1 MAPKA
6 GRSPN
11 ESPKVAQD
19 SKVTWTW
26 RERPFK
32 PPKRSAGDE
41 APSQNQGAET
51 QDVKDEQP
59 AGGSQQPTPRKK
71 PWTGTKCEGQRRIKD
86 VRQQMEQMETARA
99 SPSKAQTCR
108 SSSPGGNEVQDGKP
122 AWQRLHDD
130 HKERQTSQ
138 AQRQKERRQAS
149 ELEAQML
156 LQQVM
161 RRERLPAEQIEEI
174 TKRLY
179 SDGLEKQKQQKE
191 QAMKDHDRYW
201 AKFFGGKATS
211 DQVSSVF
218 RGVTLYEAFMK
229 HQKRAAARA
238 TAPAAAEAE
247 EKERRGFSPQYLQ
260 KLVRWGLEKKKRIER
275 RKQEEDLRMEAELES
290 MSVHHGAGISQPA
303 RHEMLYLDSL
313 ERAQRLKEAQSVR
326 WGVDEQK
333 VLGEKEHAELFL
345 QLYNDAQRR
354 AESLK
359 LRRHCLE
366 KQQASELEA
375 QSVHAAAKQS
385 KAWTAK
391 QQQEAI
397 ERIARPLQ
405 SGQSTPRR
413 PHSAPPRRASPQAA
427 MKLQKQEQLPGKQ
440 GQTCPKAKQEA
451 AACGAKTPKPQ
462 QTATPSREAVQ
473 HLCELSSPEAHPQAQ
488 AAARGSSVGQGKD
501 RDAKQGDHA
510 SETCEAGRKSKP
522 FRPTTPRSS
531 HSTPGPSTLSTQV
544 QAVAGPSPR
553 EAACSRSRQPARAP
567 SSKGTK
573 QPQLQEGGKCSTY
586 RSCRQ
591 TDRKRP
597 KIGRAHV

>member
-6 GRSPN
+6 GGSPN
-11 ESPKVAQD
+11 EEPKAAQD

-32 PPKRSAGDE
+32 PQRSAGDE
-41 APSQNQGAET
+41 APQNQGAET

-59 AGGSQQPTPRKK
+59 AGGNGQPTPRKK
-71 PWTGTKCEGQRRIKD
+71 PWTGTKCEGPMRRIKD
-86 VRQQMEQMETARA
+86 VRQQLETARA

-108 SSSPGGNEVQDGKP
+108 SSSPGRNEVQDGKP

-130 HKERQTSQ
+130 HKERQTTQ
-138 AQRQKERRQAS
+138 AQRQEERRQAS

-161 RRERLPAEQIEEI
+161 PRERLPAEQIEEI

-201 AKFFGGKATS
+201 AKFFGGKATT

-238 TAPAAAEAE
+238 TAPAAAEATE

-313 ERAQRLKEAQSVR
+313 ERVPRLKEAQSVR
-326 WGVDEQK
+326 WGVEQK
-333 VLGEKEHAELFL
+333 VLGEKERAEHSMTFL
-345 QLYNDAQRR
+345 QLYKDAQRR

-366 KQQASELEA
+366 EQQASELEA

-413 PHSAPPRRASPQAA
+413 PHSAPPRRASPKAA
-427 MKLQKQEQLPGKQ
+427 AKLQQGQLPGKQ
-440 GQTCPKAKQEA
+440 GQTCPKTKQEA
-451 AACGAKTPKPQ
+451 ATEQ
-462 QTATPSREAVQ
+462 QTAATPSTPSRE
-473 HLCELSSPEAHPQAQ
+473 EGHPKAQ
-488 AAARGSSVGQGKD
+488 AARGSSAGQGKD
-501 RDAKQGDHA
+501 RNARQGDHA
-510 SETCEAGRKSKP
+510 SKTSEAETKPKP

-531 HSTPGPSTLSTQV
+531 HSTVQV
-544 QAVAGPSPR
+544 VGASPR
-553 EAACSRSRQPARAP
+553 EATCPRSRQPERAP

-573 QPQLQEGGKCSTY
+573 QQQSSKKAESVAPTEAVDRQTAKGPEDTSTPRKPPFRPPGRMIAATDLAGGKAVSW
-586 RSCRQ
+586 
-591 TDRKRP
+591 
-597 KIGRAHV
+597 V

>member
-1 MAPKA
+1 MANLPGNDFMMTTKK
-6 GRSPN
+6 GKRVRHSVKKSVDRLQSWRRRCCCSRSCG
-11 ESPKVAQD
+11 ES
-19 SKVTWTW
+19 
-26 RERPFK
+26 
-32 PPKRSAGDE
+32 GCL
-41 APSQNQGAET
+41 QN
-51 QDVKDEQP
+51 
-59 AGGSQQPTPRKK
+59 RL
-71 PWTGTKCEGQRRIKD
+71 RR
-86 VRQQMEQMETARA
+86 
-99 SPSKAQTCR
+99 
-108 SSSPGGNEVQDGKP
+108 
-122 AWQRLHDD
+122 
-130 HKERQTSQ
+130 
-138 AQRQKERRQAS
+138 
-149 ELEAQML
+149 
-156 LQQVM
+156 
-161 RRERLPAEQIEEI
+161 I

-238 TAPAAAEAE
+238 TAPAAAEATE

-451 AACGAKTPKPQ
+451 AAACGAKTPKPQ
-462 QTATPSREAVQ
+462 QTATPSRE
-473 HLCELSSPEAHPQAQ
+473 EAHPQAQ

-510 SETCEAGRKSKP
+510 SKTCEAGRKSKP

-544 QAVAGPSPR
+544 QAAAGPSPG
-553 EAACSRSRQPARAP
+553 EAACSRKPGKRESNGHFCEQVTARK
-567 SSKGTK
+567 SS
-573 QPQLQEGGKCSTY
+573 QLQG
-586 RSCRQ
+586 RSSHKAPRR
-591 TDRKRP
+591 RK
-597 KIGRAHV
+597 V

>member
-1 MAPKA
+1 M
-6 GRSPN
+6 
-11 ESPKVAQD
+11 
-19 SKVTWTW
+19 
-26 RERPFK
+26 
-32 PPKRSAGDE
+32 
-41 APSQNQGAET
+41 
-51 QDVKDEQP
+51 
-59 AGGSQQPTPRKK
+59 
-71 PWTGTKCEGQRRIKD
+71 RIKD
-86 VRQQMEQMETARA
+86 VRRQLEQMETARA
-99 SPSKAQTCR
+99 SPSKAQRCH
-108 SSSPGGNEVQDGKP
+108 SSSPGGKEVQDGKP
-122 AWQRLHDD
+122 AWQRLHDN

-138 AQRQKERRQAS
+138 AQRQEERQQAS

-179 SDGLEKQKQQKE
+179 SDGLEKQKQQKD

-218 RGVTLYEAFMK
+218 RGVALYEAFMK

-238 TAPAAAEAE
+238 ATPAVAEATE

-326 WGVDEQK
+326 WGVDDQK
-333 VLGEKEHAELFL
+333 VLGEKEHAEVFL

-359 LRRHCLE
+359 LRRHCRE
-366 KQQASELEA
+366 EQQASELEA

-405 SGQSTPRR
+405 SGQNTPRR
-413 PHSAPPRRASPQAA
+413 PHSAPPRRASPKAA
-427 MKLQKQEQLPGKQ
+427 MKLQKQGQLHGTP
-440 GQTCPKAKQEA
+440 GQTCPKTKREAA
-451 AACGAKTPKPQ
+451 AACGAKTPKPSLGGEVQ
-462 QTATPSREAVQ
+462 QTATPRPSRE
-473 HLCELSSPEAHPQAQ
+473 EAHPQAQ
-488 AAARGSSVGQGKD
+488 AARGSSAGQGKD

-510 SETCEAGRKSKP
+510 SKTCEVGRQSKP

-531 HSTPGPSTLSTQV
+531 HSTPTGSSTLSTQV
-544 QAVAGPSPR
+544 QVPAGPRPC
-553 EAACSRSRQPARAP
+553 EAACSRSRQPERAP

-573 QPQLQEGGKCSTY
+573 QPQSSKKAIEAESVAPTEALAKGPEELGMAGGDGTAAWPYC
-586 RSCRQ
+586 
-591 TDRKRP
+591 P
-597 KIGRAHV
+597 G